1 MSRTSR
7 FTFLALL
14 LAALT
19 GLFLLWPA
27 PALAQ
32 EPEAVDFDFSLDP
45 YNSEFTTLTWAEFL
59 AEWPPAFGGCDP
71 IDPWTANPSD
81 LGVWREGLRWSTIAC
96 GIQQYDSTPSFGP
109 HFIIGLKTNF
119 TIYSPDT
126 TADFYITY
134 HTPTANGELSNSV
147 YCSDDGAYE
156 AITKI
161 GQSGNEAHYEIEAGQ
176 SCQIVVAY
184 RFVDFAEDPY
194 SGVTRFRSDYA
205 WPSGAVQC
213 SLVQNANFE
222 AEDGWLLSGTAVI
235 TDGTLILGPGDIAA
249 QNLTLT
255 ANRTYNA
262 VISATAVTTSTPLK
276 VVLGTQNE
284 TLTIEEPGLYTA
296 TFTTPSNLAGPIVYG
311 LENNGSGTLTLD
323 FTCVSLQST
332 GQSGQACLAPANGTF
347 ENDSGWN
354 WYRGA
359 EWFYPGKYASL
370 PLADLGLIGSS
381 STYTMPT
388 LAVGEHLLLG
398 FTARGLGDDG
408 VISGQVTNGVS
419 TAEFNLSTYRAEY
432 SYEISLDTL
441 AEETGVQFSF
451 VNPGDVITD
460 VVSSADV
467 VVDNICVFLANRGPN
482 LPTPTDPDG
491 ITPLDPGL
499 QGFTTCADVDGI
511 WAGFGVN
518 MAQYRA
524 DYAAGTSVWDPF
536 GWVPWL
542 ISAIFVTLASWAC
555 FFFAAFLNLIDL
567 IVYFLNSVMNIGNW
581 LVRMWPLFVAWLS
594 GWNDWLAG
602 SLASIANAI
611 GNALAAWS
619 NWIGDALWATST
631 TIGLTLA
638 AASEWLG
645 NNLAS
650 LSDSIAAF
658 LSGWSNWIAESLAN
672 LSDWIGATLATL
684 WDWLA
689 SYFLSLNGLRIVIN
703 WLITAWNA
711 FLAALGLV
719 ISGIL
724 ETLIGIWNG
733 SLWPFL
739 SEVWA
744 FISGMPATIASLLV
758 DFVGAAWELLKT
770 MFLWLWEN
778 VVSVAHTPLTFYYAF
793 DSGINA
799 DPYGL
804 VSCAGENFWCTFLSG
819 VQLINQLIAHST
831 LYPIVIVGIIL
842 STLWIL
848 WDNFRELFFSPI
860 EIR

>member
-1 MSRTSR
+1 MSHLHRLLLPVLLAFIALFIPALVLAQECGEPSEHYLVDNFEIVTNVDPGLVWSR
-7 FTFLALL
+7 DGDDWDLNCDHFNCNNLDSSGLKATIRAPYFGTLHTGDTLYLLIQRHTFNNGTHLRGRLELSNGEIITGTWTALNTDWITVGVSSDNDNDQLAAIYLDATTFGSAFDESFTFLVDQSY
-14 LAALT
+14 
-19 GLFLLWPA
+19 FLSSCNVQP
-27 PALAQ
+27 
-32 EPEAVDFDFSLDP
+32 
-45 YNSEFTTLTWAEFL
+45 
-59 AEWPPAFGGCDP
+59 
-71 IDPWTANPSD
+71 
-81 LGVWREGLRWSTIAC
+81 GV
-96 GIQQYDSTPSFGP
+96 Y
-109 HFIIGLKTNF
+109 
-119 TIYSPDT
+119 
-126 TADFYITY
+126 
-134 HTPTANGELSNSV
+134 LS
-147 YCSDDGAYE
+147 C
-156 AITKI
+156 
-161 GQSGNEAHYEIEAGQ
+161 
-176 SCQIVVAY
+176 
-184 RFVDFAEDPY
+184 P
-194 SGVTRFRSDYA
+194 
-205 WPSGAVQC
+205 
-213 SLVQNANFE
+213 LVQNADFST
-222 AEDGWLLSGTAVI
+222 ADGWLLDGTAVI
-235 TDGTLILGPGDIAA
+235 TGGALTLGPADIAA

-262 VISATAVTTSTPLK
+262 VISATVVTGTIPLN
-276 VVLGTQNE
+276 VVLGTQSE
-284 TLTIEEPGLYTA
+284 TLTITEPGLYTA

-311 LENNGSGTLTLD
+311 LENDGSGTITLD
-323 FTCVSLQST
+323 YTCVSLQT
-332 GQSGQACLAPANGTF
+332 GDGEQGECLAPTNGTF
-347 ENDSGWN
+347 EDDSGWN

-370 PLADLGLIGSS
+370 PLADYGMIGTSE
-381 STYTMPT
+381 TYTMPT
-388 LAVGEHLLLG
+388 LADGEHLLLG
-398 FTARGLGDDG
+398 FTARGLDDG
-408 VISGQVTNGVS
+408 GVVSGQITNGGS
-419 TAEFNLSTYRAEY
+419 TVEFNYSTYEAEY
-432 SYEISLDTL
+432 SYEASLDTL
-441 AEETGVQFSF
+441 AEETGVQLSF

-460 VVSSADV
+460 VLSTADV
-467 VVDNICVFLANRGPN
+467 VMDNVCVFIADRGPN

-491 ITPLDPGL
+491 ITPFDPGL
-499 QGFTTCADVDGI
+499 QGFTSCGDLDGI

-524 DYAAGTSVWDPF
+524 DYAAGTSVWDPL

-567 IVYFLNSVMNIGNW
+567 ITYFLNSVMNIGNW

-602 SLASIANAI
+602 SLANIANAI
-611 GNALAAWS
+611 GNTLAAWS

-645 NNLAS
+645 NSLAS

-658 LSGWSNWIAESLAN
+658 LSDWSNWIAESLAN

-711 FLAALGLV
+711 FLAVLGSV

-724 ETLIGIWNG
+724 ETLIGIWND

-739 SEVWA
+739 SEAWA
-744 FISGMPATIASLLV
+744 WISGMPATIVGLLI
-758 DFVGAAWELLKT
+758 DFIGAAWELLKM

-778 VVSVAHTPLTFYYAF
+778 VISVAHTPLTFYYAF

-804 VSCAGENFWCTFLSG
+804 VSCSGENFWCTFLSG

-831 LYPIVIVGIIL
+831 LYPIIIVGIIL